1 MIPMS
6 SITSLKSINTL
17 HILFTHYGI
26 PKGVVSD
33 NRLQLATEEFIQFM
47 RQQEGVKFTRV
58 PPYKNGA
65 AECSVEKAKLA
76 LTEINKFSIA
86 KQVNLL

>member
-1 MIPMS
+1 MVRS
-6 SITSLKSINTL
+6 DLNEL
-17 HILFTHYGI
+17 HDQFE
-26 PKGVVSD
+26 VVSD
-33 NRLQLATEEFIQFM
+33 NRLQLATQESIQFM

-65 AECSVEKAKLA
+65 AERSMEKAKLT
-76 LTEINKFSIA
+76 LTELNKFSIG

>member
-1 MIPMS
+1 MS
-6 SITSLKSINTL
+6 SITSLHTL

-26 PKGVVSD
+26 PKEVVSD

-58 PPYKNGA
+58 PRIKM
-65 AECSVEKAKLA
+65 ELQSVQWR
-76 LTEINKFSIA
+76 
-86 KQVNLL
+86 KQN